1 MNASRSPALA
11 TSIKLEESNMT
22 RRTIWLYTVVTFA
35 GGAAGGALMIHLAAG
50 VAMAAKPV
58 RTLTAERLVL
68 ADADGRHRIVIGV
81 APDGAAEMA
90 MYDDDG
96 RERAEFRVARDGAA
110 AIGFYDRSGLRR
122 VLIGE
127 AVGGRNGIAI
137 YGTSGRQVA
146 SLATT
151 EDNSASLT
159 LYDPATGR
167 ARAGLG
173 DSSAGLPALALF
185 DQNGKDRVEIHVK
198 PDGAPGVALADESGK
213 SIAGLPQKNASAQ

>member
-1 MNASRSPALA
+1 
-11 TSIKLEESNMT
+11 MT
-22 RRTIWLYTVVTFA
+22 GRTIWLYMAVTLA
-35 GGAAGGALMIHLAAG
+35 GGAAGGALIIQLAAG
-50 VAMAAKPV
+50 VAMAAKPT

-127 AVGGRNGIAI
+127 AVGGRKWNRYLWHQRPA
-137 YGTSGRQVA
+137 GREPRHHRRQQREPDAVRSRYRPGPRRSRRLVRRFA
-146 SLATT
+146 
-151 EDNSASLT
+151 
-159 LYDPATGR
+159 
-167 ARAGLG
+167 
-173 DSSAGLPALALF
+173 ALALF

-198 PDGAPGVALADESGK
+198 PDGAPGMALADESGK
-213 SIAGLPQKNASAQ
+213 SIAGLPQKRERTVAENHDEIGC